1 MIMRQMLCLFGVS
14 TLISLLVIMVF
25 YSGDGFI
32 EQVKQFIWIE
42 VFIGCLYGTVGLI
55 IYGGMI

>member
-1 MIMRQMLCLFGVS
+1 MIMRQLLCLFGES
-14 TLISLLVIMVF
+14 TLICLLAITVF

-32 EQVKQFIWIE
+32 EQAKQFIWVE
-42 VFIGCLYGTVGLI
+42 VFIGCLYGIVDLI

>member
-1 MIMRQMLCLFGVS
+1 MYDYETIALFGVS
-14 TLISLLVIMVF
+14 TLICLLAIMVF

-32 EQVKQFIWIE
+32 EQAKQFIWVE